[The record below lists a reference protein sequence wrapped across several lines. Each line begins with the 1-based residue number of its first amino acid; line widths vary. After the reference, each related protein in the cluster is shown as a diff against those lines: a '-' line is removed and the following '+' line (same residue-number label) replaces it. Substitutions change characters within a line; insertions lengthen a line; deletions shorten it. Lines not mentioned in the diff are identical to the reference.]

1 MLVVVLGLASESC
14 YGLGIF
20 GFDIHHRLS
29 DPVKGILGILDDV
42 PQKGSP
48 EYYAAMAHRDRM
60 FRGRRLA
67 ADHHTP
73 LTFAAGNDTY
83 QIPAFGLYDNS
94 SPPLVNFLTFLSFL
108 YWCFFLKKLS
118 FLGSLYQ
125 NSVSNYDP
133 GRILVLGKCRCN
145 FIFFAWKFLALYVF

>member
-1 MLVVVLGLASESC
+1 MGCRCVSLAWMMLVVGLASESC
-14 YGLGIF
+14 YGLGTF

-29 DPVKGILGILDDV
+29 DPVKGILGIADDF
-42 PQKGSP
+42 PLKGSP
-48 EYYAAMAHRDRM
+48 QYYAAMAHRDRI

-94 SPPLVNFLTFLSFL
+94 SPPLVNFLTYLFFL
-108 YWCFFLKKLS
+108 YWYS
-118 FLGSLYQ
+118 F
-125 NSVSNYDP
+125 
-133 GRILVLGKCRCN
+133 
-145 FIFFAWKFLALYVF
+145 